1 MQKYAKKFAYIKNLL
16 YLCTRFQK
24 QTNQRWRQH
33 HKNGNRFMTLTSY
46 TKYVLNQGETIRVY
60 LVSLDR
66 PTPSQLC
73 AQLNC
78 DAKYD
83 ETKGQWY
90 VVMTK
95 DNWQAKF
102 KALRGRQMNFFT
114 MEH

>member
-1 MQKYAKKFAYIKNLL
+1 
-16 YLCTRFQK
+16 
-24 QTNQRWRQH
+24 
-33 HKNGNRFMTLTSY
+33 MTLTSY

-60 LVSLDR
+60 LVSLVR

-95 DNWQAKF
+95 DNWQAKC